1 MKSSP
6 LRIETKFVSFQE
18 MEDIIYNDRVRLNI
32 RYELYKK
39 VFFL

>member
-6 LRIETKFVSFQE
+6 LRVETKFISIEE
-18 MEDIIYNDRVRLNI
+18 MEDIIYNDRLKINV

-39 VFFL
+39 IDFI